1 MKLFMASL
9 ATETN
14 SFSPIP
20 TGWSGFKEHLHTKEA
35 SRGGAGL
42 YAAAVTIWRRRAE
55 AMGWEVVEG
64 LATYAQPA
72 GPTVR
77 EVYETMRDDI
87 LVDLSAAMPV
97 DVVLLSMHGA
107 MIAQGYDDCEG
118 DMLARVRDIVGPDAK
133 VGLELDPHC
142 HLTELM
148 MENAT
153 AIICYKEYPHIDV
166 VERAEELF
174 SICADAAAGKTDPVM
189 RDYDCRMM
197 AMYHTPFE
205 PVRSYVD
212 RMSAMEGKD
221 GILSVSLV
229 HGFPW
234 GDNPRCGTRTL
245 VITDSDPDLAAARAQ
260 ELGQELWQM
269 RDGLRKF
276 PSMEEGLSRAIASS
290 GAPIVLADFADNAG
304 GGAPSD
310 STFVLKAAL
319 ERGLKDI
326 AFGTFWD
333 PVLVGMCIDA
343 GVGAAMAARIG
354 GKIGPMSGD
363 PVDLTVTVRG
373 IVRDAVQHLGAAAM
387 NMGDCVWLEAVGI
400 HIVVNTRRTQTFHP
414 EVFENLGM
422 DLGAMKYIVVKSSQH
437 FYDGFAPIA
446 DEVIHLAT
454 PGAITPDFTIVPFTK
469 RDGNYW
475 PKVEDPFAGQGAT
488 NGRNL

>member
-35 SRGGAGL
+35 SRGEAGL
-42 YAAAVTIWRRRAE
+42 YAAAVTVWRRRAE
-55 AMGWEVVEG
+55 ALGWDVVEG

-87 LVDLSAAMPV
+87 LNDLRDAMPV

-118 DMLARVRDIVGPDAK
+118 DMVSRVRDIVGPDAK

-148 MENAT
+148 LDNAT

-174 SICADAAAGKTDPVM
+174 TVCADAVTGKTDPVM

-221 GILSVSLV
+221 GILSVSFV

-234 GDNPRCGTRTL
+234 GDNPRCGARTL
-245 VITDSDPDLAAARAQ
+245 VITDGNAALAAERA
-260 ELGQELWQM
+260 EALGQELWEM
-269 RDGLRKF
+269 RGDLRKF
-276 PSMEEGLSRAIASS
+276 PSMDDGIDRAVASN
-290 GAPIVLADFADNAG
+290 GAPVVLADFADNAG

-310 STFVLKAAL
+310 STFVLKAVL
-319 ERGLKDI
+319 ERGLKDVAI
-326 AFGTFWD
+326 GTFWD

-343 GVGAAMAARIG
+343 GVGAEMAVRVG

-363 PVDLTVTVRG
+363 PVDLHVTVRG
-373 IVRDAVQHLGAAAM
+373 IARNAEQHLGSAVM
-387 NMGDCVWLEAVGI
+387 NMGDCVWIEADGV
-400 HIVVNTRRTQTFHP
+400 HIVLNTKRTQTFHP
-414 EVFENLGM
+414 EVFENLG
-422 DLGAMKYIVVKSSQH
+422 LHLAEMKYVVVKSSQH

-446 DEVIHLAT
+446 SEIIHLGT
-454 PGAITPDFTIVPFTK
+454 PGAITPDFTIVPYTK
-469 RDGNYW
+469 RDGHYW
-475 PKVEDPFAGQGAT
+475 PKVENPFA
-488 NGRNL
+488 

>member
-20 TGWSGFKEHLHTKEA
+20 TGWSGFKEHLHTKSA
-35 SRGGAGL
+35 SQGEAGL
-42 YAAAVTIWRRRAE
+42 YAAAVSRWRTMAE
-55 AMGWEVVEG
+55 ARGWEVAEG
-64 LATYAQPA
+64 LSTYAQPA

-77 EVYETMRDDI
+77 SVYETMRDDI
-87 LVDLSAAMPV
+87 LCDLRAAMPV
-97 DVVLLSMHGA
+97 DVVLMSMHGA

-118 DMLARVRDIVGPDAK
+118 DMMARIREIAGPDVK

-142 HLTELM
+142 HLTEM
-148 MENAT
+148 MLENAT

-174 SICADAAAGKTDPVM
+174 TLCADAAEGKVAPVM

-205 PVRSYVD
+205 PVRGYVD
-212 RMSAMEGKD
+212 RMSAIEGTD

-234 GDNPRCGTRTL
+234 GDNPRSGTRTL
-245 VITDSDPDLAAARAQ
+245 VISDGDAALAARHAE
-260 ELGQELWQM
+260 ELGRELWEM
-269 RDGLRKF
+269 RGELRRF
-276 PSMEEGLSRAIASS
+276 PSMDEGLDLAEALNA
-290 GAPIVLADFADNAG
+290 APIVLADFADNAG

-310 STFVLKAAL
+310 STFVLRAAL
-319 ERGLKDI
+319 ARGLRDI
-326 AFGTFWD
+326 AFAAFWD
-333 PVLVGMCIDA
+333 PVLVGMCVDA
-343 GVGAAMAARIG
+343 GVGAEMAVRIG

-363 PVDLTVTVRG
+363 PVDLTVTVRA
-373 IVRDAVQHLGAAAM
+373 IVENAVQHLGRAEM
-387 NMGDCVWLEAVGI
+387 NMGTCVWLEAEGV
-400 HIVVNTRRTQTFHP
+400 HLVVNTRRTQTFHP
-414 EVFENLGM
+414 EAFTNLGI
-422 DLGAMKYIVVKSSQH
+422 DLSGMKYVVVKSSQH

-446 DEVIHLAT
+446 AEVIHLGT
-454 PGAITPDFTIVPFTK
+454 PGAITPDFTIVPFTR

-475 PKVEDPFAGQGAT
+475 PKVDNPFARESAAQ
-488 NGRNL
+488 

>member
-20 TGWSGFKEHLHTKEA
+20 TGWSGFKEHLHTKTA
-35 SRGGAGL
+35 SQGEAGL
-42 YAAAVTIWRRRAE
+42 YAAAVTVWRRRAE
-55 AMGWEVVEG
+55 ALGWEVVES
-64 LATYAQPA
+64 LSTYAQPA

-77 EVYETMRDDI
+77 SVYETMRDDI
-87 LVDLSAAMPV
+87 LNDLRAALPV
-97 DVVLLSMHGA
+97 DVVLMSMHGA

-118 DMLARVRDIVGPDAK
+118 DMMARIREIVGPEANI
-133 VGLELDPHC
+133 GLELDPHC
-142 HLTELM
+142 HLTETML
-148 MENAT
+148 ENTT
-153 AIICYKEYPHIDV
+153 AIICYKEYPHVDV
-166 VERAEELF
+166 VPRAEELF
-174 SICADAAAGKTDPVM
+174 TLCADAAAGKITPVM

-212 RMSAMEGKD
+212 RMSAQEGRE
-221 GILSVSLV
+221 GVLSVSLV

-234 GDNPRCGTRTL
+234 GDNPRTGTRVL
-245 VITDSDPDLAAARAQ
+245 VVTDGDADLAASRA
-260 ELGQELWQM
+260 EALGCELWDM
-269 RDGLRKF
+269 RHELRTFPTMEKGLD
-276 PSMEEGLSRAIASS
+276 RAMTLE

-319 ERGLKDI
+319 DRGLTDI

-343 GVGAAMAARIG
+343 GIGAEMDIRLG

-363 PVDLTVTVRG
+363 PVDLRITVRG
-373 IVRDAVQHLGAAAM
+373 IVRDAVQHLGTAAM
-387 NMGDCVWLEAVGI
+387 NMGDCVWMESDGLHV
-400 HIVVNTRRTQTFHP
+400 VVNTKRTQTFHP
-414 EVFENLGM
+414 EAFENLGI
-422 DLGAMKYIVVKSSQH
+422 DLSQMKYVVVKSSQH

-446 DEVIHLAT
+446 AEVIHLGT
-454 PGAITPDFTIVPFTK
+454 PGAITPDFTIVPYTK

-475 PKVEDPFAGQGAT
+475 PKTENPFA
-488 NGRNL
+488 

>member
-20 TGWSGFKEHLHTKEA
+20 TGWSGFKEHLYTKEA
-35 SRGGAGL
+35 SRGDAGL
-42 YAAAVTIWRRRAE
+42 YAAAATLWRKRAE
-55 AMGWEVVEG
+55 ALGWQVAEG
-64 LATYAQPA
+64 LSTYAQPA

-77 EVYETMRDDI
+77 SVYETMRDDI
-87 LVDLSAAMPV
+87 LDDLRAAMPV
-97 DVVLLSMHGA
+97 DVVLMSMHGA

-118 DMLARVRDIVGPDAK
+118 DMMLRVRDIVGPDA
-133 VGLELDPHC
+133 VIGLELDPHC

-148 MENAT
+148 LDNAT

-174 SICADAAAGKTDPVM
+174 TLCADAATGKTRPVM

-212 RMSAMEGKD
+212 RMSAMEGQD

-245 VITDSDPDLAAARAQ
+245 VITDGDESLAGKRAKA
-260 ELGQELWQM
+260 LGQELWEM
-269 RDGLRKF
+269 RDELRRF
-276 PSMEEGLSRAIASS
+276 PSMADGIDKAVALNA
-290 GAPIVLADFADNAG
+290 APVVLADFADNAG

-310 STFVLKAAL
+310 STFVLVEAIK
-319 ERGLKDI
+319 RGLKDI
-326 AFGTFWD
+326 AFATFWD
-333 PVLVGMCIDA
+333 PVLVGMCMDA
-343 GVGAAMAARIG
+343 GEGAEMDVRIG

-363 PVDLTVTVRG
+363 PVDLKVVVRG
-373 IVRDAVQHLGAAAM
+373 IKRDSVQHLGSAEM
-387 NMGDCVWLEAVGI
+387 NMGDCVWLESDGI

-414 EVFENLGM
+414 EAFTNLGI
-422 DLGAMKYIVVKSSQH
+422 DLAAMKYIVVKSSQH

-446 DEVIHLAT
+446 AEVIHLGT

-475 PKVEDPFAGQGAT
+475 PKVENPFT
-488 NGRNL
+488 

>member
-20 TGWSGFKEHLHTKEA
+20 TGWSGFKEHLYTKEA
-35 SRGGAGL
+35 SRGEAGL
-42 YAAAVTIWRRRAE
+42 YAAAATLWRKRAE
-55 AMGWEVVEG
+55 ALGWQVAEG
-64 LATYAQPA
+64 LSTYAQPA

-77 EVYETMRDDI
+77 SVYETMRDDI
-87 LVDLSAAMPV
+87 LDDLRAAMPV
-97 DVVLLSMHGA
+97 DVVLMSMHGA

-118 DMLARVRDIVGPDAK
+118 DMMLRVRDIVGPDA
-133 VGLELDPHC
+133 VIGLELDPHC

-148 MENAT
+148 LDNAT

-174 SICADAAAGKTDPVM
+174 TLCADAATGKTRPVM

-245 VITDSDPDLAAARAQ
+245 VITDDDAELASRRARA
-260 ELGQELWQM
+260 LGQELWDM
-269 RDGLRKF
+269 RDDLRRF
-276 PSMEEGLSRAIASS
+276 PSMSDGIDKAVALNA
-290 GAPIVLADFADNAG
+290 APVVLADFADNAG

-310 STFVLKAAL
+310 STFVLVEAIK
-319 ERGLKDI
+319 RGLKDI
-326 AFGTFWD
+326 AFATFWD
-333 PVLVGMCIDA
+333 PVLVAMCIDA
-343 GVGAAMAARIG
+343 GEGAEMAVRIG

-363 PVDLTVTVRG
+363 PVDLNVVVRG
-373 IVRDAVQHLGAAAM
+373 IKRDSVQHLGSAEM
-387 NMGDCVWLEAVGI
+387 NMGDCVWLESEGI

-414 EVFENLGM
+414 EAFTNLGI
-422 DLGAMKYIVVKSSQH
+422 DLAAMKYIVVKSSQH

-446 DEVIHLAT
+446 AEVIHLGT

-475 PKVEDPFAGQGAT
+475 PKVENPFI
-488 NGRNL
+488 

>member
-20 TGWSGFKEHLHTKEA
+20 TGWSGFREHLYTKQA
-35 SRGGAGL
+35 SRGEAGL
-42 YAAAVTIWRRRAE
+42 YAAAVTRWRQRGE
-55 AMGWEVVEG
+55 ALGWEVVES
-64 LATYAQPA
+64 LSTYAQPA
-72 GPTVR
+72 GPTVQ

-87 LVDLSAAMPV
+87 LGDLKAAMPV

-107 MIAQGYDDCEG
+107 MIAQGCDDCEG
-118 DMLARVRDIVGPDAK
+118 DMLTRVRAIVGPAAK
-133 VGLELDPHC
+133 IGLELDPHC
-142 HLTELM
+142 HLTEAMLD
-148 MENAT
+148 NAT

-174 SICADAAAGKTDPVM
+174 TICADAATGKTDPVM

-205 PVRSYVD
+205 PVRGYVD
-212 RMSAMEGKD
+212 RMSAMEGTG

-245 VITDSDPDLAAARAQ
+245 VITDGDAELAADRA
-260 ELGQELWQM
+260 EALGRELWDM
-269 RDGLRKF
+269 RNELRRF
-276 PSMEEGLSRAIASS
+276 PGMDEGLDRAVASNA
-290 GAPIVLADFADNAG
+290 APVVLADFADNAG

-310 STFVLKAAL
+310 STYVLKAVL
-319 ERGLKDI
+319 ERGLKDV
-326 AFGTFWD
+326 ALGTFWD
-333 PVLVGMCIDA
+333 PVLVAMCIDA
-343 GVGAAMAARIG
+343 GVGATMDVRIG

-373 IVRDAVQHLGAAAM
+373 IRHDALQHLGKAEM
-387 NMGDCVWLEAVGI
+387 NMGDCVWIEADGV
-400 HIVVNTRRTQTFHP
+400 HVVLNTRRTQTFHP
-414 EVFENLGM
+414 EAFENLGI
-422 DLGAMKYIVVKSSQH
+422 DLSAMKYVVVKSSQH

-446 DEVIHLAT
+446 AEVIHLGT
-454 PGAITPDFTIVPFTK
+454 PGAITPDFTSLPLTK

-475 PKVEDPFAGQGAT
+475 PRVENPFS
-488 NGRNL
+488 

>member
-20 TGWSGFKEHLHTKEA
+20 TGWSGFREHLYTKEA
-35 SRGGAGL
+35 SRGEAGL

-55 AMGWEVVEG
+55 ERGWDVAEG
-64 LATYAQPA
+64 LSTYAQPA

-77 EVYETMRDDI
+77 HVYETMRDDI
-87 LVDLSAAMPV
+87 LTDLRAAMPV
-97 DVVLLSMHGA
+97 DLVLMSMHGA

-118 DMLARVRDIVGPDAK
+118 DMMARIREIVGPEAK
-133 VGLELDPHC
+133 IGLELDPHC
-142 HLTELM
+142 HLTEQMLD
-148 MENAT
+148 NAT

-166 VERAEELF
+166 KERAEELF
-174 SICADAAAGKTDPVM
+174 TLCADAAEGNITPVM
-189 RDYDCRMM
+189 RDYDCRML

-205 PVRSYVD
+205 PMRSYVD

-234 GDNPRCGTRTL
+234 GDSPRVGARTL
-245 VITDSDPDLAAARAQ
+245 VITDGDAELAEARAQ
-260 ELGQELWQM
+260 ELGQDLWAL
-269 RDGLRKF
+269 RDKLRRF
-276 PSMEEGLSRAIASS
+276 PPMEEGIDRALTVN
-290 GAPIVLADFADNAG
+290 GAPVVMADFADNAG

-310 STFVLKAAL
+310 ATFVLRAAL
-319 ERGLKDI
+319 DRGLKDI

-343 GVGAAMAARIG
+343 GVGAKIAVRIG
-354 GKIGPMSGD
+354 GKIGPMSGN

-373 IVRDAVQHLGAAAM
+373 IARDAVQHLGSAAM
-387 NMGDCVWLEAVGI
+387 SMGDCVWLESDGL
-400 HIVVNTRRTQTFHP
+400 HILVNTRRTQTFHP
-414 EVFENLGM
+414 EAFENTGM

-446 DEVIHLAT
+446 AEVIHLAT
-454 PGAITPDFTIVPFTK
+454 PGAITPDFTIIPFTK
-469 RDGNYW
+469 RDDSYW
-475 PKVEDPFAGQGAT
+475 PKTENPF
-488 NGRNL
+488 N

>member
-20 TGWSGFKEHLHTKEA
+20 TGWSGFKEHMYSKTA
-35 SRGGAGL
+35 SRGEAGM
-42 YAAAVTIWRRRAE
+42 YAAAATVWRRRAE
-55 AMGWEVVEG
+55 ALGWDVAEG
-64 LATYAQPA
+64 LSTYAQPA

-87 LVDLSAAMPV
+87 LNDLRGAMPV

-118 DMLARVRDIVGPDAK
+118 DMLARVREIVGPDAK
-133 VGLELDPHC
+133 LGLELDPHC

-148 MENAT
+148 LDNAT

-174 SICADAAAGKTDPVM
+174 TICADAAIGKTSPAM

-221 GILSVSLV
+221 GFLSVSLV

-245 VITDSDPDLAAARAQ
+245 VITDGDAELAASRAS
-260 ELGQELWQM
+260 ELGQELWEM
-269 RDGLRKF
+269 RKELRQFPTMDDGLD
-276 PSMEEGLSRAIASS
+276 RAVAANA
-290 GAPIVLADFADNAG
+290 APIVLADFADNAG

-326 AFGTFWD
+326 AIGTFWD

-343 GVGAAMAARIG
+343 GVGSEMSVRVG

-363 PVDLTVTVRG
+363 PVDLVVTVRG
-373 IVRDAVQHLGAAAM
+373 IAQNAVQHLGTAEM
-387 NMGDCVWLEAVGI
+387 NMGDCVWLEADGI
-400 HIVVNTRRTQTFHP
+400 HLVVNTMRTQTFHP
-414 EVFENLGM
+414 EAFENLGIG
-422 DLGAMKYIVVKSSQH
+422 LSQMKYIVVKSSQH

-446 DEVIHLAT
+446 AEVIHLAT

-475 PKVEDPFAGQGAT
+475 PKVENPFA
-488 NGRNL
+488 

>member
-20 TGWSGFKEHLHTKEA
+20 TGWSGFREHLYTKEA
-35 SRGGAGL
+35 SRGEAGL
-42 YAAAVTIWRRRAE
+42 YAAAVTLWRRRAE
-55 AMGWEVVEG
+55 ALGWEVVEG
-64 LATYAQPA
+64 LSTYAQPA

-87 LVDLSAAMPV
+87 LNDLKAAMPV

-118 DMLARVRDIVGPDAK
+118 DLLARARAIIGPDAK
-133 VGLELDPHC
+133 LGLEVDPHC
-142 HLTELM
+142 HLTEAML
-148 MENAT
+148 ENAT

-166 VERAEELF
+166 PERADELF
-174 SICADAAAGKTDPVM
+174 TICADAAAGRTDPVM

-212 RMSAMEGKD
+212 RMSAMEGRD
-221 GILSVSLV
+221 GILSVSLA

-245 VITDSDPDLAAARAQ
+245 VITDADARLAADRA
-260 ELGQELWQM
+260 EALGRELWDM
-269 RDGLRKF
+269 RDDLRRF
-276 PSMEEGLSRAIASS
+276 PPMDEGLDRAVASNA
-290 GAPIVLADFADNAG
+290 APVVLADFADNAG

-310 STFVLKAAL
+310 STYVLRAIM
-319 ERGLKDI
+319 ERGLRDVAI
-326 AFGTFWD
+326 GTFWD
-333 PVLVGMCIDA
+333 PVLVGMCMDA
-343 GVGAAMAARIG
+343 GVGAVMDVRVG

-373 IVRDAVQHLGAAAM
+373 IVRDAIQHLGKAEM
-387 NMGDCVWLEAVGI
+387 NMGDCVWLETSEGI
-400 HIVVNTRRTQTFHP
+400 HLVMNTRRTQTFHP
-414 EVFENLGM
+414 EAFENLGL
-422 DLGAMKYIVVKSSQH
+422 DLSGMKYVVVKSSQH
-437 FYDGFAPIA
+437 FYDGFAPMA
-446 DEVIHLAT
+446 GEVIHLGT
-454 PGAITPDFTIVPFTK
+454 PGAITPDFANLPLTK

-475 PKVEDPFAGQGAT
+475 PRVDNPFE
-488 NGRNL
+488 

>member
-20 TGWSGFKEHLHTKEA
+20 TGWSGFKEHLYTKTA
-35 SRGGAGL
+35 SRGEPGL
-42 YAAAVTIWRRRAE
+42 YAAAVTCWRTIAE
-55 AMGWEVVEG
+55 ARGWEVVEG
-64 LATYAQPA
+64 LCTYAQPA

-77 EVYETMRDDI
+77 AVYETMRDDI
-87 LVDLSAAMPV
+87 LNDLRVAMPV
-97 DVVLLSMHGA
+97 DVVLMSMHGA

-118 DMLARVRDIVGPDAK
+118 DMMARIREIVGPEATI
-133 VGLELDPHC
+133 GLELDPHC
-142 HLTELM
+142 HLTEQMLD
-148 MENAT
+148 NAT
-153 AIICYKEYPHIDV
+153 AIICYKEYPHVDV

-174 SICADAAAGKTDPVM
+174 TLCADAAEGRTAPVM

-197 AMYHTPFE
+197 TMYHTPFE
-205 PVRSYVD
+205 PVRGYVD

-234 GDNPRCGTRTL
+234 GDNPCCGTRTL
-245 VITDSDPDLAAARAQ
+245 VITDGDAGLASRRA
-260 ELGQELWQM
+260 EVLGRELWDM
-269 RDGLRKF
+269 RGDLRRF
-276 PSMEEGLSRAIASS
+276 PSMEEGLERAASMNV
-290 GAPIVLADFADNAG
+290 APIVLADFADNAG

-310 STFVLKAAL
+310 ATFVLRAAL
-319 ERGLKDI
+319 DRGWKDI

-343 GVGAAMAARIG
+343 GVGAKMAVRLG

-363 PVDLTVTVRG
+363 PIDLTVTVRG
-373 IVRDAVQHLGAAAM
+373 IARDAVQHLGKAEM
-387 NMGDCVWLEAVGI
+387 RMGDCVWLEADGV
-400 HIVVNTRRTQTFHP
+400 HVVVNTKRTQTFHP
-414 EVFENLGM
+414 ETFENLGI
-422 DLGAMKYIVVKSSQH
+422 DLSRMKYVVVKSSQH

-446 DEVIHLAT
+446 AEVIHLGT

-469 RDGNYW
+469 RDSNYW
-475 PKVEDPFAGQGAT
+475 PKVNDPFAEEEAA
-488 NGRNL
+488 R

>member
-20 TGWSGFKEHLHTKEA
+20 TGWSGFKEHLHTKTA
-35 SRGGAGL
+35 SRGEAGL
-42 YAAAVTIWRRRAE
+42 YAAAVTVWRQRAE
-55 AMGWEVVEG
+55 ALGWDVDEG

-87 LVDLSAAMPV
+87 LDDLRAAMPV
-97 DVVLLSMHGA
+97 DVVLMSMHGA

-118 DMLARVRDIVGPDAK
+118 DMMARMREIVGLDATI
-133 VGLELDPHC
+133 GLELDPHC
-142 HLTELM
+142 HLTDQMLD
-148 MENAT
+148 NAT
-153 AIICYKEYPHIDV
+153 AIICYKEYPHVDV
-166 VERAEELF
+166 VERAQELF
-174 SICADAAAGKTDPVM
+174 AICADAAAGKTRPVM

-212 RMSAMEGKD
+212 RMSAMEGKN

-234 GDNPRCGTRTL
+234 GDNPRCGARTL
-245 VITDSDPDLAAARAQ
+245 VVTDGDPDLAQRKAQ
-260 ELGQELWQM
+260 DLGAELWQM
-269 RDGLRKF
+269 RGQLRTF
-276 PSMEEGLSRAIASS
+276 PSMDEGLDRAVALTQ
-290 GAPIVLADFADNAG
+290 GPVVLADFADNAG

-310 STFVLKAAL
+310 STFVLRAAL
-319 ERGLKDI
+319 DRGLTDI
-326 AFGTFWD
+326 ALGTFWD
-333 PVLVGMCIDA
+333 PVLVGMCMDA
-343 GVGAAMAARIG
+343 GVGAEMQVRVG

-363 PVDLTVTVRG
+363 PVDLNVTVRG
-373 IVRDAVQHLGAAAM
+373 IALDAVQHLGTAAM
-387 NMGDCVWLEAVGI
+387 NMGDCVWLESDGL
-400 HIVVNTRRTQTFHP
+400 HIIINTKRTQTFHP
-414 EVFENLGM
+414 EAFENTGM
-422 DLGAMKYIVVKSSQH
+422 DLARMKYIVVKSSQH

-446 DEVIHLAT
+446 AEVIHLGT
-454 PGAITPDFTIVPFTK
+454 PGAITPDFTIVPYTK

-475 PKVEDPFAGQGAT
+475 PKIENPFA
-488 NGRNL
+488 

>member
-20 TGWSGFKEHLHTKEA
+20 TGWSGFREHLYTKEA
-35 SRGGAGL
+35 SLGEAGL
-42 YAAAVTIWRRRAE
+42 YAAAVTVWRRRAE
-55 AMGWEVVEG
+55 ERGWDVVEG
-64 LATYAQPA
+64 LSTYAQPA

-87 LVDLSAAMPV
+87 LNDLRSSMPV

-118 DMLARVRDIVGPDAK
+118 DMLTCVREIVGPEAT

-142 HLTELM
+142 HLTEAM
-148 MENAT
+148 MQNAT

-166 VERAEELF
+166 AERAEELF
-174 SICADAAAGKTDPVM
+174 TICADAAEGKTRPVM

-205 PVRSYVD
+205 PMRGYVD
-212 RMSAMEGKD
+212 RISAMEGKD

-245 VITDSDPDLAAARAQ
+245 VIADTDAELAATRARD
-260 ELGQELWQM
+260 LGRELWEI
-269 RDGLRKF
+269 RGELRRF
-276 PSMEEGLSRAIASS
+276 PSMDEGIDRAVAAN

-310 STFVLKAAL
+310 STFVLRAAL

-326 AFGTFWD
+326 AFATFWD

-343 GVGAAMAARIG
+343 GVGAKMAVRVG

-363 PVDLTVTVRG
+363 PVDLDVVVRG
-373 IVRDAVQHLGAAAM
+373 IARDAVQHLGSAEM
-387 NMGDCVWLEAVGI
+387 NMGDCVWLEADGV
-400 HIVVNTRRTQTFHP
+400 HIVVNTKRTQTFHP
-414 EVFENLGM
+414 EAFKNLGI
-422 DLGAMKYIVVKSSQH
+422 DLRQMKYVVVKSSQH

-446 DEVIHLAT
+446 EDIIHLGT
-454 PGAITPDFTIVPFTK
+454 PGAITPDFTIIPFTR

-475 PKVEDPFAGQGAT
+475 PKTENPFA
-488 NGRNL
+488 

>member
-20 TGWSGFKEHLHTKEA
+20 TGWSGFREHLHTKEA

-42 YAAAVTIWRRRAE
+42 YAAAVTVWRQRAE
-55 AMGWEVVEG
+55 ALEWEVVES
-64 LATYAQPA
+64 LSTYAQPA

-77 EVYETMRDDI
+77 HVYEDMRDDI
-87 LVDLSAAMPV
+87 LNDLKAAMPV

-118 DMLARVRDIVGPDAK
+118 DMLGRVRAIVGRDAK
-133 VGLELDPHC
+133 VGLEIDPHC
-142 HLTELM
+142 HLTDAM

-166 VERAEELF
+166 TERAEELF
-174 SICADAAAGKTDPVM
+174 TICADAAAGKTDPVM
-189 RDYDCRMM
+189 RDHDCRMM

-205 PVRSYVD
+205 PMRGYVD

-221 GILSVSLV
+221 GVLSVSLA

-234 GDNPRCGTRTL
+234 GDSPRCGTRTL
-245 VITDSDPDLAAARAQ
+245 VITDGDAALAADRAKA
-260 ELGQELWQM
+260 LGQELWDM
-269 RDGLRKF
+269 RDDLRRF
-276 PSMEEGLSRAIASS
+276 PAMDEGLDRAVASDA
-290 GAPIVLADFADNAG
+290 APIVLADFADNAG

-310 STFVLKAAL
+310 STFVLKAVL
-319 ERGLKDI
+319 DRGLRDVAI
-326 AFGTFWD
+326 GTFWD

-343 GVGAAMAARIG
+343 GVGAVMDVRVG

-373 IVRDAVQHLGAAAM
+373 IVHDALQHLGKAAM
-387 NMGDCVWLEAVGI
+387 NMGDCVWLETEGV
-400 HIVVNTRRTQTFHP
+400 HLVLNTRRTQTFHP
-414 EVFENLGM
+414 EAFENLGI
-422 DLGAMKYIVVKSSQH
+422 DLSAMKYVIVKSSQH

-446 DEVIHLAT
+446 AEVIHLGT
-454 PGAITPDFTIVPFTK
+454 PGAITPDFANLPLTR

-475 PKVEDPFAGQGAT
+475 PRVDNPFA
-488 NGRNL
+488 

>member
-20 TGWSGFKEHLHTKEA
+20 TGWSGFREHLYTKEA
-35 SRGGAGL
+35 SRGEAGL
-42 YAAAVTIWRRRAE
+42 YAAAVTIWRCRAE
-55 AMGWEVVEG
+55 ERGWDVAEG
-64 LATYAQPA
+64 LSTYAQPA

-77 EVYETMRDDI
+77 HVYETMRDDI
-87 LVDLSAAMPV
+87 LTDLRAAMPV
-97 DVVLLSMHGA
+97 DLVLMSMHGA

-118 DMLARVRDIVGPDAK
+118 DMMARIREIVGPEAK
-133 VGLELDPHC
+133 IGLELDPHC
-142 HLTELM
+142 HLTEQMLD
-148 MENAT
+148 NAT

-166 VERAEELF
+166 KERAEELF
-174 SICADAAAGKTDPVM
+174 TLCADAAEGNITPVM
-189 RDYDCRMM
+189 RDYDCRML

-205 PVRSYVD
+205 PMRSYVD

-234 GDNPRCGTRTL
+234 GDSPRVGARTL
-245 VITDSDPDLAAARAQ
+245 VITDGDAELAEARAQ
-260 ELGQELWQM
+260 ELGQDLWAL
-269 RDGLRKF
+269 RDKLRRF
-276 PSMEEGLSRAIASS
+276 PPMEEGIDRALTVN
-290 GAPIVLADFADNAG
+290 GAPVVMADFADNAG

-310 STFVLKAAL
+310 ATFVLRAAL
-319 ERGLKDI
+319 DRGLKDI

-343 GVGAAMAARIG
+343 GVGAKIAVRIG
-354 GKIGPMSGD
+354 GKIGPMSGN

-373 IVRDAVQHLGAAAM
+373 IARDAVQHLGSAAM
-387 NMGDCVWLEAVGI
+387 SMGDCVWLESDGL
-400 HIVVNTRRTQTFHP
+400 HILVNTRRTQTFHP
-414 EVFENLGM
+414 EAFENTGM

-446 DEVIHLAT
+446 AEVIHLAT
-454 PGAITPDFTIVPFTK
+454 PGAITPDFTIIPFTK
-469 RDGNYW
+469 RDDSYW
-475 PKVEDPFAGQGAT
+475 PKTENPF
-488 NGRNL
+488 N

>member
-20 TGWSGFKEHLHTKEA
+20 TGWSGFKEHLHTKSA
-35 SRGGAGL
+35 SRGEAGL
-42 YAAAVTIWRRRAE
+42 YAAAVTVWRQRAE
-55 AMGWEVVEG
+55 ALGWEIVEG

-87 LVDLSAAMPV
+87 LDDLRAAMPV
-97 DVVLLSMHGA
+97 DVVLMSMHGA

-118 DMLARVRDIVGPDAK
+118 DMMARMREIVGPDATI
-133 VGLELDPHC
+133 GLELDPHC
-142 HLTELM
+142 HLTEQMLD
-148 MENAT
+148 NAT
-153 AIICYKEYPHIDV
+153 AIICYKEYPHVDV
-166 VERAEELF
+166 VERAQELF
-174 SICADAAAGKTDPVM
+174 TVCADAAAGETRPVM

-212 RMSAMEGKD
+212 RMSAMEGKN
-221 GILSVSLV
+221 GVLSVSLV

-245 VITDSDPDLAAARAQ
+245 VITDGDPDLAQQRAQ
-260 ELGQELWQM
+260 ELGAELWQM
-269 RDGLRKF
+269 RGQLRTF
-276 PSMEEGLSRAIASS
+276 PGMDEGLDRAVALSQ
-290 GAPIVLADFADNAG
+290 GPVVLADFADNAG

-310 STFVLKAAL
+310 STFVLRAAL
-319 ERGLKDI
+319 DRGLTDI
-326 AFGTFWD
+326 ALGTFWD
-333 PVLVGMCIDA
+333 PVLVGMCMDA
-343 GVGAAMAARIG
+343 GVGAEMQVRIG

-363 PVDLTVTVRG
+363 PVDLNVTVRG
-373 IVRDAVQHLGAAAM
+373 IARDAVQHLGTAAM
-387 NMGDCVWLEAVGI
+387 NMGDCVWLESDGLHVI
-400 HIVVNTRRTQTFHP
+400 VNTKRTQTFHP
-414 EVFENLGM
+414 EAFENTGM
-422 DLGAMKYIVVKSSQH
+422 DLTRMKYIVVKSSQH

-446 DEVIHLAT
+446 AEVIHLGT

-475 PKVEDPFAGQGAT
+475 PKIENPFA
-488 NGRNL
+488 

>member
-20 TGWSGFKEHLHTKEA
+20 TGWSGFKEHLYTKTA
-35 SRGGAGL
+35 SRGEAGL
-42 YAAAVTIWRRRAE
+42 FAAAVTRWRAMAE
-55 AMGWEVVEG
+55 ARGWEVAEG
-64 LATYAQPA
+64 LCTYAQPA

-77 EVYETMRDDI
+77 AVYETMRDDI
-87 LVDLSAAMPV
+87 LADLRAAMPV
-97 DVVLLSMHGA
+97 DVVLMSMHGA

-118 DMLARVRDIVGPDAK
+118 DMMARIREIVGPK
-133 VGLELDPHC
+133 VKIGLELDPHC

-148 MENAT
+148 LEKAT

-174 SICADAAAGKTDPVM
+174 TICADAAEGRTDPVM

-212 RMSAMEGKD
+212 RMSAMEGQG
-221 GILSVSLV
+221 GILSVSLA

-234 GDNPRCGTRTL
+234 GDNPRCGARTL
-245 VITDSDPDLAAARAQ
+245 VITDGDPALAERRAE
-260 ELGQELWQM
+260 ELGKELWEM
-269 RDGLRKF
+269 RNDLRCFPGMDDGLD
-276 PSMEEGLSRAIASS
+276 RAVAMNAA
-290 GAPIVLADFADNAG
+290 APIVLADFADNAG

-310 STFVLKAAL
+310 STYVLRAAL
-319 ERGLKDI
+319 DRGLKDI

-333 PVLVGMCIDA
+333 PVLVGMCMDA
-343 GVGAAMAARIG
+343 GVGAEMAVRVG

-363 PVDLTVTVRG
+363 PVDLLVTVRG
-373 IVRDAVQHLGAAAM
+373 IARDAAQHLGRAEM
-387 NMGDCVWLEAVGI
+387 KMGDCVWLEADGV
-400 HIVVNTRRTQTFHP
+400 HIVLNTRRTQTFHP
-414 EVFENLGM
+414 EAFENLGI
-422 DLGAMKYIVVKSSQH
+422 DLSQMKYVVVKSSQH

-446 DEVIHLAT
+446 AEVIHLAT
-454 PGAITPDFTIVPFTK
+454 PGAITPDYANIPYTK
-469 RDGNYW
+469 RDSNFW
-475 PKVEDPFAGQGAT
+475 PRTENPFASERADQ
-488 NGRNL
+488 